1 MNQQPMNPQ
10 LTVIEDLVEPTIEA
24 EEPPV
29 DEPLV
34 DELPADEPL
43 VDELLADEALVDE
56 LPADELTADELPVDE
71 LADELP
77 ADEVPA
83 DELPVDEL
91 PADELT
97 VEDPVTEEHTVEE
110 HAVEK
115 PSLEESTA
123 EEPAVEEAIV
133 EDPIS
138 EELAVEEHT
147 VEEHIVRELNVEE
160 PALEEPTMEDLTV
173 GQPAAVPDL
182 VAAETPVN
190 EEPVVVEDSII
201 EESTIG
207 ESTAAVADQTVVEES
222 AVEETEELAV
232 VEEAIIESSAIQ
244 DSVELNEVEEPTI
257 KETSTEETSE
267 GVALE
272 EFALVGVSVKE
283 LNADQVPS
291 VVDGVEGHA
300 AEEPVIGESSLIEPV
315 IEEPTSVVDYA
326 VFDESIARE
335 PVAKSQPTT
344 TEEVDAV
351 GESVTIEELV
361 VEDSVITEGLSDQD
375 QGTSVD
381 ILIAAVGEVGDVKE
395 LDVVEESVKMGETT
409 LVEDSILVEESLEQL
424 ATEEPTTFDV
434 SATADL
440 STADDPVVQDPITAG
455 ASGPIDVS
463 VDEPAFEELAAAKEP
478 ADEEATHME
487 STEILTD
494 KPAAVELALNEVTV
508 TEYSHAP
515 RPTVEELIQR
525 YNISEEPCVEKEVT
539 AEDVTTDPIALESVK
554 SVQPLVGE
562 ATEGI
567 LITEKAESSQ
577 REHITQQPP
586 ASIEAELEPTKFPDL
601 EKPVKALQLEQT
613 NFTATALTS
622 ATVLVAAGSTM
633 TLGVA
638 NDDTNTPETESR
650 QVQVANEPH
659 CTIPVVTNDS
669 GEETNTVLDAEREVV
684 EKSDIANG
692 ETSGEVVEIAQ
703 SISEEQLTKNAKVSL
718 PDSLAASPIDTVF
731 QSSLSQGTEGTF
743 VTDPMIPTA
752 EEEIHPAFR
761 KREILVND
769 EPNARLKEQ
778 LLTSDALQNAEAVA
792 VVVETGASAV
802 VSESTDVSGAQFES
816 KLGSAP
822 TAAQDLL
829 GSAQN
834 EKLSKIQGP
843 PTADPETDPDL
854 RVLVGEGEALLRHL
868 QNHTSTLQ
876 LVAEPPE
883 SSKDTEETPDQVD
896 EETYEIEADPA
907 PRRLTGGHEGLLGR
921 FEISRSSLH
930 LLSKFEA
937 PRHSLVESG
946 IRSTE
951 ESSNPGPST
960 ATDVATKLAD
970 GPSESNAAKNTTTE
984 DDGDRQSTAE
994 RSINSVTSTKRSN
1007 WLKILWR
1014 SVFNSLFGRLLA
1026 PFRRRGKNSQ

>member
-1 MNQQPMNPQ
+1 MNQQPTNLQ
-10 LTVIEDLVEPTIEA
+10 LTVIEDLVEPEEPAA
-24 EEPPV
+24 EEPPADEPLV
-29 DEPLV
+29 DGLLADEPLV
-34 DELPADEPL
+34 DELPADEIP
-43 VDELLADEALVDE
+43 ADE
-56 LPADELTADELPVDE
+56 LPADHLTADELPVDE
-71 LADELP
+71 LTTDGLPTDELP

-83 DELPVDEL
+83 DELPVDE
-91 PADELT
+91 PA

-110 HAVEK
+110 HAVEE
-115 PSLEESTA
+115 PSLEA
-123 EEPAVEEAIV
+123 EEPAVEEAIAREAVV

-138 EELAVEEHT
+138 EELAVEEP
-147 VEEHIVRELNVEE
+147 IVKELTVEE
-160 PALEEPTMEDLTV
+160 PALEEPTVEDLTV

-182 VAAETPVN
+182 VAAEKPVN

-207 ESTAAVADQTVVEES
+207 GSTAAVADQTVVEES
-222 AVEETEELAV
+222 AVGETDLAEELAV

-244 DSVELNEVEEPTI
+244 DSVVLNEVEEPTI
-257 KETSTEETSE
+257 KETSTEEISSE

-272 EFALVGVSVKE
+272 EYALMGVSVKE
-283 LNADQVPS
+283 LDADQVPS
-291 VVDGVEGHA
+291 VVDGVEEHA
-300 AEEPVIGESSLIEPV
+300 AEPVVEESALIEPV
-315 IEEPTSVVDYA
+315 TEEPTRVVDYA
-326 VFDESIARE
+326 VLDESIARE

-351 GESVTIEELV
+351 DEPVTKEPATEELV
-361 VEDSVITEGLSDQD
+361 VGDSVITEGLSNQD
-375 QGTSVD
+375 QGTSAEAPDSVAESAIVD
-381 ILIAAVGEVGDVKE
+381 TLIAAVGEVGDVEE

-409 LVEDSILVEESLEQL
+409 LVEDSIPVEESLEQS
-424 ATEEPTTFDV
+424 ATEELTTFDV

-440 STADDPVVQDPITAG
+440 STADDPVVQEPITAE
-455 ASGPIDVS
+455 APGPIDVS
-463 VDEPAFEELAAAKEP
+463 VDEPAFEQLAAAKEP
-478 ADEEATHME
+478 ADEEPTHME
-487 STEILTD
+487 STENLAD
-494 KPAAVELALNEVTV
+494 KPAAVELALNEATV

-525 YNISEEPCVEKEVT
+525 YNNPEEPCVEK
-539 AEDVTTDPIALESVK
+539 DPTALESVE
-554 SVQPLVGE
+554 SVQPSVGE
-562 ATEGI
+562 ATEGM
-567 LITEKAESSQ
+567 LIAEKAKLSQ
-577 REHITQQPP
+577 TEHITQQPP

-601 EKPVKALQLEQT
+601 
-613 NFTATALTS
+613 TATALTS
-622 ATVLVAAGSTM
+622 ATVLVSTM
-633 TLGVA
+633 ALGVA

-650 QVQVANEPH
+650 QVRVANEPQR
-659 CTIPVVTNDS
+659 TIPVITHDS
-669 GEETNTVLDAEREVV
+669 GLKEAIPEETNTVLDAEREVV

-692 ETSGEVVEIAQ
+692 ETSGEVVNIAQ
-703 SISEEQLTKNAKVSL
+703 SLSEEQLTRNAKVSL
-718 PDSLAASPIDTVF
+718 PDSLEASPIDTVF

-761 KREILVND
+761 KREILVDN

-822 TAAQDLL
+822 PAAQDLL

-834 EKLSKIQGP
+834 EKLSKIQDP
-843 PTADPETDPDL
+843 PTPDPETDPDL

-883 SSKDTEETPDQVD
+883 SKKDTEETPDQLD

-951 ESSNPGPST
+951 ESSNPGPSS
-960 ATDVATKLAD
+960 ATDVATKPAD
-970 GPSESNAAKNTTTE
+970 GPSESTAAKNTATE
-984 DDGDRQSTAE
+984 DDADRQSTAE

-1014 SVFNSLFGRLLA
+1014 SVFNSIFGRLLA